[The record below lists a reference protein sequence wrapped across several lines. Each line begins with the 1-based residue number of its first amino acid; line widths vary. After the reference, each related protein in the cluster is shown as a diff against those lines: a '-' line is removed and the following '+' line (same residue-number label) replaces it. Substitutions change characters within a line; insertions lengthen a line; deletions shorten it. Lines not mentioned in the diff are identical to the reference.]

1 MESDCLLKLGRWH
14 CIRTPYAITA
24 ISNIGTKYP
33 SQWRLVSERV
43 SALLEYY
50 FPQYVCLPIGYNV
63 TCQSFDQRSI
73 LTIELVRITYWDSV
87 LFRSGCMWRVQQEDV
102 GRRKWY
108 RRNFTAHIICNAR
121 IAEAKIRTT
130 KLCSSGWCVEL
141 FFVLVGVPANLRS
154 IRFGRHTYHAGIPEN
169 HKNEFASAP
178 TRKPKQRCALNS
190 ISTVYTVWCEIL
202 ISKPNPRWIFWEK
215 SSKQTHVLN
224 NVEMDEKTR
233 IAGTRCQMGD
243 VADWRTAWMST
254 KLWTVKLQ
262 FLLRISA
269 TVHVISVAFEITN
282 SGAFTRAWQWS
293 WFP

>member
-1 MESDCLLKLGRWH
+1 MSVVRPT
-14 CIRTPYAITA
+14 I
-24 ISNIGTKYP
+24 NIDD
-33 SQWRLVSERV
+33 RV
-43 SALLEYY
+43 SSHYLLRFSALSLWV
-50 FPQYVCLPIGYNV
+50 YVTSAAGRCRPKEV
-63 TCQSFDQRSI
+63 VPAKFHRTHHMQR
-73 LTIELVRITYWDSV
+73 
-87 LFRSGCMWRVQQEDV
+87 
-102 GRRKWY
+102 
-108 RRNFTAHIICNAR
+108 AR

-130 KLCSSGWCVEL
+130 KLCSSGWVVEL